1 MKGSGS
7 AAASMDEGFSAAGG
21 QGEMAGN
28 QIAPIHS
35 AMVIRKAETEAIAAT
50 SCTKSVMS
58 SSVFRL
64 CFLYVLFLFT
74 RQLRNPHA
82 PDIAAV
88 PARQG

>member
-1 MKGSGS
+1 MKGSRP

-21 QGEMAGN
+21 QGEMAVD

-74 RQLRNPHA
+74 RQSGKPHA
-82 PDIAAV
+82 PDIPPV
-88 PARQG
+88 PA